1 MPGPVFR
8 GRCIVEIKVPAK
20 TVIQHDCERCGRTWY
35 SDVEKPSTRLL
46 VDMRLVDGTI
56 LHGDFSTL
64 CDSCEKTASNGVKAL
79 LRSMKK
85 SSPIKS
91 GAKKKGA
98 VAPLGPKPTATPDA
112 DLVKTSEVVGTR
124 VSPSVPSKRS

>member
-8 GRCIVEIKVPAK
+8 GRCIVEVVVPAK
-20 TVIQHDCERCGRTWY
+20 TVIQHDCERCPRVWY

-46 VDMRLVDGTI
+46 IDMQLSDGSK
-56 LHGDFSTL
+56 LRGDFGTL
-64 CDSCEKTASNGVKAL
+64 CDSCEKTAVNGVKAL

-85 SSPIKS
+85 NSSAKS

-98 VAPLGPKPTATPDA
+98 VAPSPESVTAPVGGPE
-112 DLVKTSEVVGTR
+112 KTSGAVVTPPYHAG
-124 VSPSVPSKRS
+124 PSKRA